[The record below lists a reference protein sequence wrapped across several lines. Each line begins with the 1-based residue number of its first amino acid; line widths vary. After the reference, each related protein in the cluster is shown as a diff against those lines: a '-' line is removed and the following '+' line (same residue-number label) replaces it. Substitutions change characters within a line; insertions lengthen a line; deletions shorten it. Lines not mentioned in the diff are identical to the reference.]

1 MSKEKQL
8 KDLPLYRKL
17 LLFSFFIT
25 LMIVI
30 STAGFTFI
38 FQTEQLENQ
47 LTDRVK
53 GLASLWSTTIDP
65 IDVQQA
71 LDSHDK
77 DNSYVKKLSEQVSML
92 NDKNSN
98 YIGGFIIDG
107 KMKNV
112 NQLTFI
118 SISKHYEAY
127 GLDNFYLYQPGKE
140 FLTAYNTAIK
150 EKVLTNTKVY
160 RDETG
165 EWITAF
171 YPIMNDKDKVIAL
184 FAVDVDA
191 AIIQN
196 FQEKIAFYLI
206 FSFLIVSIIVYFTL
220 RWGLKKA
227 LAPVHEIISG
237 INAVSA
243 GNFNVKLNITDQAD
257 MEELSDKFNHMTEK
271 LSILFER
278 LSDTSKKLG
287 SNPTSQSNIHRIEEA
302 IGEMD
307 NIIAKTKIQKELQR
321 AEKMNAIGQLAAS
334 VAHEIRN
341 PMTVVKG
348 FLQLFLAKDHF
359 SSEELMFVQL
369 MIDELNRAEMIIND
383 YLSLAKPNLEQIEKV
398 DGSELAHNVMDL
410 MNTFALMKQNITLKV
425 DIDSEIQLKGNNN
438 EMKQVLINIV
448 KNGIGAMRNG
458 GTLSLKVYQQEEYG
472 VFEVTDTGIGMSPEE
487 LARLGTAFYSLKEKG
502 TGMGLMV
509 CYQIIEKMKG
519 QIDVIS
525 EKDKGTTFRVF
536 IPVWTE

>member
-25 LMIVI
+25 LLIVI

-65 IDVQQA
+65 IDVQLA

-171 YPIMNDKDKVIAL
+171 YPIINDK
-184 FAVDVDA
+184 
-191 AIIQN
+191 
-196 FQEKIAFYLI
+196 
-206 FSFLIVSIIVYFTL
+206 
-220 RWGLKKA
+220 G
-227 LAPVHEIISG
+227 
-237 INAVSA
+237 
-243 GNFNVKLNITDQAD
+243 
-257 MEELSDKFNHMTEK
+257 
-271 LSILFER
+271 
-278 LSDTSKKLG
+278 
-287 SNPTSQSNIHRIEEA
+287 
-302 IGEMD
+302 
-307 NIIAKTKIQKELQR
+307 
-321 AEKMNAIGQLAAS
+321 
-334 VAHEIRN
+334 
-341 PMTVVKG
+341 
-348 FLQLFLAKDHF
+348 
-359 SSEELMFVQL
+359 
-369 MIDELNRAEMIIND
+369 
-383 YLSLAKPNLEQIEKV
+383 
-398 DGSELAHNVMDL
+398 
-410 MNTFALMKQNITLKV
+410 
-425 DIDSEIQLKGNNN
+425 
-438 EMKQVLINIV
+438 
-448 KNGIGAMRNG
+448 
-458 GTLSLKVYQQEEYG
+458 
-472 VFEVTDTGIGMSPEE
+472 
-487 LARLGTAFYSLKEKG
+487 
-502 TGMGLMV
+502 
-509 CYQIIEKMKG
+509 
-519 QIDVIS
+519 
-525 EKDKGTTFRVF
+525 
-536 IPVWTE
+536 